1 MVDLENIVGVLKG
14 LRGRWSDLIYDLFF
28 TERRVIAAVVL
39 DPSDFAEEYRKSDL
53 TTFLIGDYIKQREIK
68 IRTLH
73 LIEERRSAFEGKTAD
88 ELLASN
94 KTNLEMNYGNIASVR
109 IKKGL
114 LRTSLEFTVRSPPG
128 KKIDLSLEGSQKSEA
143 ERLVKK
149 ALPTK
154 AK

>member
-1 MVDLENIVGVLKG
+1 MDLENTVGVLKG

-28 TERRVIAAVVL
+28 TERRAIAAVVL
-39 DPSDFAEEYRKSDL
+39 DPSDFEEEYRKSDL
-53 TTFLIGDYIKQREIK
+53 TTLVVGGYIKQREIK

-73 LIEERRSAFEGKTAD
+73 LMEERRSAFEGKTAD

-114 LRTSLEFTVRSPPG
+114 LGTCLEFTLRNPSG
-128 KKIDLSLEGSQKSEA
+128 KKIDFSVEGRKRSEA
-143 ERLVKK
+143 ESLVKK